1 MKNIS
6 FTVPGE
12 PRGKARPKVTRTKAG
27 KSLTYTPDKTIA
39 YEELVRQ
46 RFLQASG
53 GWKFPPASPLIIFV
67 SAFYGIPKSYTK
79 RQRSEIIKGD
89 LLPTK
94 KPDFDNIFKILCD
107 ALNGIAY
114 ADDAQIVRASIR
126 KNYTEGSPH
135 VEVSLFEYTAGVVDR
150 FIE

>member
-27 KSLTYTPDKTIA
+27 KSLTYTPDKTVA

-46 RFLQASG
+46 RYLQAAG
-53 GWKFPPASPLIIFV
+53 GERFPDGVPLAMFV
-67 SAFYGIPKSYTK
+67 RAFHGIPKSTSK
-79 RQRSEIIKGD
+79 RKRAEIAAGVCR
-89 LLPTK
+89 PTK
-94 KPDFDNIFKILCD
+94 KPDFDNVFKILCD

-114 ADDAQIVRASIR
+114 ADDAQIVQASIR
-126 KNYTEGSPH
+126 KSYTPCDPH
-135 VEVSLFEYTAGVVDR
+135 VEVSIHAIQAGGRDT
-150 FIE
+150 

>member
-1 MKNIS
+1 MRNIS

-12 PRGKARPKVTRTKAG
+12 PRGKARPKVTRTKTG
-27 KSLTYTPDKTIA
+27 KSLTYTPDKTVA

-46 RFLQASG
+46 RYLQASG
-53 GWKFPPASPLIIFV
+53 GQKFSSASPLIIFV
-67 SAFYGIPKSYTK
+67 RAFYGIPKSYTK
-79 RQRSEIIKGD
+79 RQRSKIIKGD

-94 KPDFDNIFKILCD
+94 KPDFDNVFKILCD

-114 ADDAQIVRASIR
+114 DDDAQIVRASFR

>member
-27 KSLTYTPDKTIA
+27 KSLTYTPDKTVA

-46 RFLQASG
+46 RYLQAAG
-53 GWKFPPASPLIIFV
+53 GERFPDGVPLALFV
-67 SAFYGIPKSYTK
+67 RAFYGIPKSTSK
-79 RQRSEIIKGD
+79 RKRAEIAAGACR
-89 LLPTK
+89 PTK
-94 KPDFDNIFKILCD
+94 KPDFDNVFKILCD

-114 ADDAQIVRASIR
+114 ADDAQIVQASIC
-126 KNYTEGSPH
+126 KSYTPRDPH
-135 VEVSLFEYTAGVVDR
+135 VEVSIHAIQTGVRDA
-150 FIE
+150 

>member
-27 KSLTYTPDKTIA
+27 KSLTYTPDKTVA

-46 RFLQASG
+46 RYLQASG
-53 GWKFPPASPLIIFV
+53 GDRFPDGVPLALFV
-67 SAFYGIPKSYTK
+67 RAFYGIPKTTSK
-79 RQRSEIIKGD
+79 RKRAEIAAG
-89 LLPTK
+89 LVRPTK
-94 KPDFDNIFKILCD
+94 KPDFDNVFKILCD

-114 ADDAQIVRASIR
+114 ADDAQIVQASIR
-126 KNYTEGSPH
+126 KSYAPCDPH
-135 VEVSLFEYTAGVVDR
+135 VEVSIHAIQAGVRDT
-150 FIE
+150 